1 MNRKL
6 TSRTR
11 LDNLRKEAKR
21 WLGAL
26 RRNEAKAQ
34 ERLRRV
40 YHDAP
45 AQPGLRHVQYALAR
59 EFGVSNWAALKA
71 ALAEVT
77 LPDAGQEE
85 LVAQFLEHA
94 CIHYGV
100 RPGTAKWDPSY
111 EDNRSR
117 WRYAGRILKQHP
129 QVARAAIHAAA
140 LCGDLAGV
148 ERILAERRA
157 AATEKG
163 GLQGWEPLL
172 YVCYGR
178 LPIPAAGENAVA
190 IAHALLDCGADP
202 SITFNDGENFFR
214 PLTGAIGGGEFGQP
228 PHPQATALATLLIDR
243 GADPYDPQALYNTS
257 LDNDETSWLE
267 FLFSRSAQLNQAHKW
282 IDSSSSWPHT
292 GMLDYLLGNAV
303 GGNRLRRIHWLL
315 AHGASA
321 RRESYYTRRTL
332 HTEALLQGYMEAADC
347 LVRHGALPE
356 QLEGHDA
363 FQAACMRLD
372 RDTAK
377 LMAEQHPDHLLDPA
391 PLMHAARHD
400 LFEVAELL
408 LDLGMSPDV
417 HDAKNHRPL
426 HTAAGSGS
434 VRVAALLIER
444 DAEIDP
450 RENPH
455 NRIPLGYALHAQKRQ
470 TLDLLGRLSR
480 DLRTLVRMGNIE
492 RLRELFAREP
502 ELAKFVDDHGS
513 LLFWLPEDEDCAAA
527 VTEFLLAQGVDP
539 LLRNKDG
546 STAAECAEKW
556 GLDAVADLLRSGIPT
571 EPSR

>member
-6 TSRTR
+6 TPRTR
-11 LDNLRKEAKR
+11 IENLRKEAKR

-59 EFGVSNWAALKA
+59 EYGVSNWAALKA
-71 ALAEVT
+71 ALVEVT
-77 LPDAGQEE
+77 LPDAGLEE

-94 CIHYGV
+94 CIHYGI

-117 WRYAGRILKQHP
+117 WRYAARILKRHP
-129 QVARAAIHAAA
+129 QVARAGIHAAA
-140 LCGDLAGV
+140 LCGDLAEV
-148 ERILAERRA
+148 ERILAEQPA

-163 GLQGWEPLL
+163 GPQGWEPLL

-178 LPIPAAGENAVA
+178 LPIPAAGGNAVA
-190 IAHALLDCGADP
+190 IARTLLDCGADP
-202 SITFNDGENFFR
+202 TVGFDGGENCFR
-214 PLTGAIGGGEFGQP
+214 PLTGAIGGGEFAQP
-228 PHPQATALATLLIDR
+228 PHPQATYLAALLIDR

-257 LDNDETSWLE
+257 LDNDETAWLD
-267 FLFSRSAQLNQAHKW
+267 FLFSRSVLLNQAHKW

-292 GMLDYLLGNAV
+292 SMLDYLLGNAV
-303 GGNRLRRIHWLL
+303 GGNHLGRIQWLL
-315 AHGASA
+315 AHGANARRENHSA
-321 RRESYYTRRTL
+321 RRSL
-332 HTEALLQGYMEAADC
+332 HTEALLQGYMEAADY

-356 QLEGHDA
+356 ELQGHDA

-372 RDTAK
+372 RDAAK
-377 LMAEQHPDHLLDPA
+377 LMAEQHPDYLLDPT

-417 HDAKNHRPL
+417 RDDKNHRPL

-434 VRVAALLIER
+434 ARVAAQLIER
-444 DAEIDP
+444 GAEIDP
-450 RENPH
+450 RETRH
-455 NRIPLGYALHAQKRQ
+455 NGIPLGWALHAQKRQ

-480 DLRTLVRMGNIE
+480 DLRTLVHMGNIE
-492 RLRELFAREP
+492 RLQELFAREP
-502 ELAKFVDDHGS
+502 ELARFVDQHGS

-527 VTEFLLAQGVDP
+527 VAEFLLAQGVDP
-539 LLRNKDG
+539 LLKNGDG
-546 STAAECAEKW
+546 ATAAEFAAVW
-556 GLDAVADLLRSGIPT
+556 GPDAVADLLRSSIPT
-571 EPSR
+571 EPPR